1 MTAPAVTA
9 SSPGLV
15 VAGLRKRFG
24 DHRAVD
30 EVSFTLPPGGSLG
43 IVGESGCGKTTTAR
57 MLVGLET
64 PDGGT
69 VHLDGRDR
77 SARARGRAERL
88 ARAREI
94 QMVFQDPYLSLDPRI
109 TVAGCVDEVLRLH
122 SARDPAARRARVA
135 ELLDQVGLGEREAAA
150 LPRRLSGGQR
160 QRVAVARAL
169 AAEPRVLILDEA
181 VAALDVSIQAQILD
195 LLAGI
200 RREAGI
206 GFLFVSHDLAVV
218 RHITDRVIVLKD
230 GRVVEAGDTTEVLD
244 RPRHP
249 YTRLLLDS
257 VPRRGWD
264 PARIAEGRRELQR
277 AEAERAERHHS
288 ERHHPEQHG
297 LEQHGL
303 EQHDREQQHPEQH
316 RPTERKTGA

>member
-1 MTAPAVTA
+1 MTALTESTGA
-9 SSPGLV
+9 SGLV
-15 VAGLRKRFG
+15 VDGLRKEFG
-24 DHRAVD
+24 GHTAVD
-30 EVSFTLPPGGSLG
+30 CVSFTLRPGGSLG

-64 PDGGT
+64 PDAGT
-69 VHLDGRDR
+69 VHLGGRDR
-77 SARARGRAERL
+77 SARARSRAERL

-109 TVAGCVDEVLRLH
+109 SVSACIEEVLRLH
-122 SARDPAARRARVA
+122 FPLDAAPARRRRVA

-160 QRVAVARAL
+160 QRVAIARAL
-169 AAEPRVLILDEA
+169 AARPQVLILDEA

-200 RREAGI
+200 RRDEGI

-218 RHITDRVIVLKD
+218 RHITDEVVVLRAGRIVES
-230 GRVVEAGDTTEVLD
+230 GPTASVLTG
-244 RPRHP
+244 PGHP

-257 VPRRGWD
+257 VPRPGWD
-264 PARIAEGRRELQR
+264 PARISAGRRAL
-277 AEAERAERHHS
+277 A
-288 ERHHPEQHG
+288 
-297 LEQHGL
+297 
-303 EQHDREQQHPEQH
+303 
-316 RPTERKTGA
+316 

>member
-1 MTAPAVTA
+1 MTTD
-9 SSPGLV
+9 SGLV
-15 VAGLRKRFG
+15 VDGLRKEYG
-24 DHRAVD
+24 DHTAVD
-30 EVSFTLPPGGSLG
+30 GVSFTLPPGGSLG
-43 IVGESGCGKTTTAR
+43 IVGESGSGKTTTVR

-109 TVAGCVDEVLRLH
+109 PVSQCIEEVLRLH
-122 SARDPAARRARVA
+122 FPLDAEARRSRVA
-135 ELLDQVGLGEREAAA
+135 ELLDQVGLGEREAGA

-160 QRVAVARAL
+160 QRVAIARAL
-169 AAEPRVLILDEA
+169 AARPRVLVLDEA

-195 LLAGI
+195 LLTTI
-200 RREAGI
+200 RRDEGI

-218 RHITDRVIVLKD
+218 RHITDDVVVLRSGRIVES
-230 GRVVEAGDTTEVLD
+230 GSTAQVLTA
-244 RPRHP
+244 PQHG
-249 YTRLLLDS
+249 YTRLLLNS

-264 PARIAEGRRELQR
+264 PARISEGRRSL
-277 AEAERAERHHS
+277 
-288 ERHHPEQHG
+288 
-297 LEQHGL
+297 
-303 EQHDREQQHPEQH
+303 
-316 RPTERKTGA
+316 T